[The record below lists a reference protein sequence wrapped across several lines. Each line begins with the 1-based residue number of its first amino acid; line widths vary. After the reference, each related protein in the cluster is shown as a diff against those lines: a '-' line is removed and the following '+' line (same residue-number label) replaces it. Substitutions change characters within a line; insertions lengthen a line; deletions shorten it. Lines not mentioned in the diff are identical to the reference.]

1 MFTLVSGFR
10 LNPFPIRFVF
20 LHVYVEIRKYL
31 EPMFSKHY
39 YSLIG
44 LQLFNVSIHCVYT
57 IWRWHLNE
65 NITILSEFCIEN
77 RTYSFTDCWYICTVS
92 IYNFYSIDITIINVH
107 SFHSWNRID
116 SKSECDHDTG
126 IIIVKLFV
134 IYHEFLW

>member
-44 LQLFNVSIHCVYT
+44 LQLFNVSIHYVYT
-57 IWRWHLNE
+57 IYLKM
-65 NITILSEFCIEN
+65 ILEWKYYDSKWILYRE
-77 RTYSFTDCWYICTVS
+77 SYIFIHGLL
-92 IYNFYSIDITIINVH
+92 IYLHSIDLQ
-107 SFHSWNRID
+107 F
-116 SKSECDHDTG
+116 
-126 IIIVKLFV
+126 LFNK
-134 IYHEFLW
+134 YYDN

>member
-44 LQLFNVSIHCVYT
+44 LQLFNVSIHVHNLFEDDT
-57 IWRWHLNE
+57 WMK
-65 NITILSEFCIEN
+65 ILRF
-77 RTYSFTDCWYICTVS
+77 
-92 IYNFYSIDITIINVH
+92 
-107 SFHSWNRID
+107 
-116 SKSECDHDTG
+116 
-126 IIIVKLFV
+126 
-134 IYHEFLW
+134 